1 MSEHTIITEKEKQK
15 LYNQEMPLICECKDV
30 TFEELLIENP
40 SIYQDKYQDV
50 ISPKE
55 LLEKWK
61 ELQKL
66 KQRK

>member
-1 MSEHTIITEKEKQK
+1 MEIQIFFTEKEKQE
-15 LYNQEMPLICECKDV
+15 LYNQEMPLICECKNV
-30 TFEELLIENP
+30 IFEELLIENP

>member
-66 KQRK
+66 KQR

>member
-1 MSEHTIITEKEKQK
+1 
-15 LYNQEMPLICECKDV
+15 MPLICECKDV

-66 KQRK
+66 KQR

>member
-1 MSEHTIITEKEKQK
+1 MEIQIFFTEKEKQE
-15 LYNQEMPLICECKDV
+15 LYNQEMPLICECKNV